1 MIGREARCTSSSS
14 TVQSPSNLRDENG
27 SYDSKVRAA
36 RDMLLHGTTVADE
49 RLPGDD
55 PRGLFEAHPPGLG
68 YSRNTP
74 SNHPLHST
82 ARLAAELATP
92 SAPLASIGATPLLE
106 VQPLATQPIDD
117 LPRLLPEFDRALS
130 GDAVRRSTST
140 PNASDHSLPDP
151 DTLSLGS
158 TDSPRAQLRL
168 VNQRIDNVYKVIR
181 IRTSVARAP
190 FVALPLFKKFKIHPS
205 CSTSRLAKAT
215 TISLLGMRQKE
226 DEPLGQYLT
235 RFTKEIL
242 DVHPSLVIQ
251 ALMIEIRPPRFF
263 WSLMERPSTTMLEM
277 LQRPNQYIREK
288 GLLKAPNLMRTQSES
303 HDRGH
308 YRRFPRD
315 YDHDNEECYDL
326 KNQIEDLIRRGH
338 LDQFV
343 RKSREPSLRPKG
355 PVERQINVIVGSPS
369 RAVIALQQG
378 KLMPAQKSKRDLDH
392 DAILRSPS
400 RSSVDILYFDT
411 FLKLGVTNRD
421 LTPIA
426 STLTGFTRD
435 GTTLAEWRDIDAST
449 K

>member
-1 MIGREARCTSSSS
+1 M
-14 TVQSPSNLRDENG
+14 
-27 SYDSKVRAA
+27 KK
-36 RDMLLHGTTVADE
+36 
-49 RLPGDD
+49 
-55 PRGLFEAHPPGLG
+55 
-68 YSRNTP
+68 
-74 SNHPLHST
+74 
-82 ARLAAELATP
+82 
-92 SAPLASIGATPLLE
+92 
-106 VQPLATQPIDD
+106 
-117 LPRLLPEFDRALS
+117 FDRAPS

-205 CSTSRLAKAT
+205 YGLVWHVRRYNVSGFPNDSTRDCVRMRLAKAT
-215 TISLLGMRQKE
+215 TTSLLGMRQKE

-242 DVHPSLVIQ
+242 DVHPSLVIE

-263 WSLMERPSTTMLEM
+263 WSLMERPSTTMPEI

-308 YRRFPRD
+308 YRRFHHD
-315 YDHDNEECYDL
+315 YDHDNEECYEL

-343 RKSREPSLRPKG
+343 RKSHEPSLRPKRPRG
-355 PVERQINVIVGSPS
+355 EANKCHSGQSGRG
-369 RAVIALQQG
+369 R
-378 KLMPAQKSKRDLDH
+378 
-392 DAILRSPS
+392 
-400 RSSVDILYFDT
+400 
-411 FLKLGVTNRD
+411 
-421 LTPIA
+421 
-426 STLTGFTRD
+426 
-435 GTTLAEWRDIDAST
+435 
-449 K
+449 